1 MAIRPANLR
10 YEPRSVESLTA
21 PEMRGAMRVLCGD
34 GLKGGVRPESLSG
47 VDKGRAASTV
57 PGGRCRVAGMS
68 RRAFSFTFFR

>member
-57 PGGRCRVAGMS
+57 PGGRCRVAGMMCGGLLP
-68 RRAFSFTFFR
+68 